1 MLVTG
6 ALLIATTQILP
17 QLLQEEFGYTAT
29 LAGLAISPGGAVTMV
44 MMVVVGRLGS
54 VQPRYLIAAGG
65 AIACYAMVD
74 LLRMTTDADF
84 WYFAW
89 SRIYLGIGLPLVFIP
104 ITTASYDGIPPAKT
118 DQASALI
125 NLARNFGGSMGVALS
140 QTVLARREQF
150 HQSRLVEHIG
160 SWNPFYN
167 DSLGRIQSYLNGRTA
182 TGSPS
187 GTSAAVVGQLVQS
200 QVTILAYIDVF
211 VALGLIAAVMVP
223 LALTL
228 RSVNRSAGAKP
239 AH

>member
-1 MLVTG
+1 
-6 ALLIATTQILP
+6 
-17 QLLQEEFGYTAT
+17 
-29 LAGLAISPGGAVTMV
+29 VTML
-44 MMVVVGRLGS
+44 MMVVVGRLGF
-54 VQPRYLIAAGG
+54 VQPRYLIAAGA
-65 AIACYAMVD
+65 AIACYAMID
-74 LLRMTTDADF
+74 LLTMTADADF

-89 SRIYLGIGLPLVFIP
+89 SRIYLGIGLPLIFIP
-104 ITTASYDGIPPAKT
+104 ITTASYDGIPASKT

-150 HQSRLVEHIG
+150 HQSRLVEHLG

-167 DSLGRIQSYLNGRTA
+167 DTLNRIQGYLNGRAA
-182 TGSPS
+182 TGSS
-187 GTSAAVVGQLVQS
+187 VGTSIAIVNQTVQT
-200 QVTILAYIDVF
+200 QATIMAYIDVF
-211 VALGLIAAVMVP
+211 VALGVIAMVMVP

>member
-1 MLVTG
+1 
-6 ALLIATTQILP
+6 
-17 QLLQEEFGYTAT
+17 
-29 LAGLAISPGGAVTMV
+29 
-44 MMVVVGRLGS
+44 VVGRLGF
-54 VQPRYLIAAGG
+54 VQPRYLIAAGA

-74 LLRMTTDADF
+74 LLTMTTDADF

-89 SRIYLGIGLPLVFIP
+89 SRIYLGIGLPLIFIP
-104 ITTASYDGIPPAKT
+104 ITTASYDGIPANKT

-150 HQSRLVEHIG
+150 HQSRLVEHLG

-167 DSLGRIQSYLNGRTA
+167 DTLNRIQGYLNGRAA
-182 TGSPS
+182 TGSS
-187 GTSAAVVGQLVQS
+187 VGTSLAIVNQTVQS
-200 QVTILAYIDVF
+200 QAMIMAYIDVF
-211 VALGLIAAVMVP
+211 VALGLIAVVMVP